1 MLAKASPP
9 KAKSQPWL
17 PSLEWLKRYDR
28 QNLGSDLMAGLI
40 VAVMLVPQAMAYAM
54 LAGLP
59 PVIGLYASTLPLI
72 VYALFGSSR
81 QLAVGPVAIVSLLT
95 LSGVSTLAEPGS
107 ASFIAY
113 AALLALMVGLMQF
126 VLGMIKAGFI
136 TNFLSHAV
144 ISGFTS
150 AAALIIGISQLKHL
164 LGIRLESGE
173 NVFSVLLAT
182 ARQLGETNPITL
194 IIGIISIAILVFFK
208 RIKSRFPAPLL
219 VVILSSLAVY
229 LFKLNEQGV
238 GIVGTVPSGFPAF
251 NLPSFSFA
259 GIEALLPIALT
270 ISFVSFME
278 SFAVARSIASKEKY
292 KVEANKE
299 LVGLGLANVAGSL
312 FSAYPVTG
320 GFSRSA
326 VNYQAGAKTPLA
338 SIVTAILVTLTLLF
352 FTPLFYYLPKAV
364 LAAIIMVAVYGL
376 IDVEEPRHLFS
387 IKPIDGWTLILTFAA
402 TLILGIDTG
411 ILVGAAF
418 SLLVFI
424 WRSAYPHT
432 AELGYL
438 EGEKVFR
445 NLRRYPEAKRYS
457 NALIAR
463 IDASLYFANMAFLE
477 TRLTNA
483 LADRENLKYI
493 ILDFSAVNDMDA
505 VALETLENR
514 MDELAKLGIET
525 HLVNVKGPVRDLLL
539 RARWFEKYGDK
550 IRHLSLEHALKT
562 CNLGGL

>member
-1 MLAKASPP
+1 MEGSETDVV
-9 KAKSQPWL
+9 KS
-17 PSLEWLKRYDR
+17 SK
-28 QNLGSDLMAGLI
+28 
-40 VAVMLVPQAMAYAM
+40 
-54 LAGLP
+54 
-59 PVIGLYASTLPLI
+59 
-72 VYALFGSSR
+72 
-81 QLAVGPVAIVSLLT
+81 
-95 LSGVSTLAEPGS
+95 
-107 ASFIAY
+107 
-113 AALLALMVGLMQF
+113 
-126 VLGMIKAGFI
+126 
-136 TNFLSHAV
+136 
-144 ISGFTS
+144 
-150 AAALIIGISQLKHL
+150 
-164 LGIRLESGE
+164 
-173 NVFSVLLAT
+173 
-182 ARQLGETNPITL
+182 
-194 IIGIISIAILVFFK
+194 
-208 RIKSRFPAPLL
+208 
-219 VVILSSLAVY
+219 
-229 LFKLNEQGV
+229 KL
-238 GIVGTVPSGFPAF
+238 
-251 NLPSFSFA
+251 
-259 GIEALLPIALT
+259 
-270 ISFVSFME
+270 
-278 SFAVARSIASKEKY
+278 
-292 KVEANKE
+292 
-299 LVGLGLANVAGSL
+299 
-312 FSAYPVTG
+312 
-320 GFSRSA
+320 
-326 VNYQAGAKTPLA
+326 
-338 SIVTAILVTLTLLF
+338 
-352 FTPLFYYLPKAV
+352 
-364 LAAIIMVAVYGL
+364 
-376 IDVEEPRHLFS
+376 